1 MMKKRYAV
9 MMTAAMLS
17 GIMTATALAEG
28 PGMGSGMQN
37 SGPQMPGSGEMGQAP

>member
-28 PGMGSGMQN
+28 PGMQI